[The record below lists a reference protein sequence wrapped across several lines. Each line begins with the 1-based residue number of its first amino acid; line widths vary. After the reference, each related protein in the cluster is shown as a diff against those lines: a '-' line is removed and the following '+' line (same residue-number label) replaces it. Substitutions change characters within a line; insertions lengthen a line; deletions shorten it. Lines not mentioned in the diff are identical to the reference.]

1 MHQSRQTKYWLCQPK
16 MPHQSII
23 FIIVSWGSFINDQV
37 IHLDCFPA
45 RLPGSILLGHID
57 CGALHHL
64 QHTLLHSLTWQ
75 NGNQQ

>member
-1 MHQSRQTKYWLCQPK
+1 
-16 MPHQSII
+16 MPNEF

-64 QHTLLHSLTWQ
+64 QHALLHALA
-75 NGNQQ
+75 